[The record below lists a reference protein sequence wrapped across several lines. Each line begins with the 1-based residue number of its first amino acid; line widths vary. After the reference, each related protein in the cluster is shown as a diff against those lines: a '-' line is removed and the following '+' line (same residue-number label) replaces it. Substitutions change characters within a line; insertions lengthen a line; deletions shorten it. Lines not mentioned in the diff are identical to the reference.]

1 MDKNVEKLREA
12 LCKAERR
19 LKAAGIE
26 YAPKAGDFA
35 SDRSKAV
42 TVMSEE
48 YRHAVEECFG
58 DTCDDVLGG
67 YDISDEMMGGKHGK
81 ELIDDICDHVGTE
94 YFADK
99 AADARRKGKEPVE
112 EGRNNVELN
121 RILPTV
127 AFIDIADADSYADS
141 AEGYPDTEEFAD
153 ADGYVDYEAYD
164 DAVDAFVSSKK
175 AELSDLYGLGI
186 VYDREH
192 LDNAIYDFNQET
204 LRQAADLWKVGDEQ
218 GQADSEA
225 LKGLMLDVEAN
236 YDIGSRIV
244 CRNEQDFQILS
255 APVREAQIKRFSDY
269 LRSLC
274 DHFGPIEWDKS
285 KNYYAFGSPKEAG
298 IPEAKGLSEGYSGQ
312 TVEDFFDDCGDTSAI
327 DRVIVYAYGDEEPV
341 YDGGYYDLP
350 ESILE
355 APFLEFGTDRLTVNV
370 ADEGGSAYYDTLED
384 FLDDANV
391 DDVQVWDSD
400 SEDVAYDG
408 DKDSIDDELRQ
419 KPFLSFD
426 APEYISINLDCDKS
440 ELDLGELEEAKGKK
454 KKGIRARTNVGD
466 PKKNMAFFNMAMG
479 ASEYAGKGDG
489 CCAGEGAEAEG
500 GIGESKE
507 CGKTIAKTFK
517 GKDKKKVDEMTDD
530 ELSRMPE
537 GDEKRCIGMLNS
549 MIAYDWDRK
558 ETAKEFLDRIEGTH
572 TYEYIKEYVEEFG
585 IDKVAEL
592 MQRQIDDI
600 DRIAYA
606 GTDSEGVSYN
616 SIIWKDSKR
625 ESLKPRR
632 LAEGESAKKP
642 KYAVYYTSA
651 PKGFDGLVAE
661 YLSFAD
667 SPAEAKA
674 EAKRFIGRGYRI
686 LGVLS
691 VEELKDGKA
700 LGGLEFSKANEGT
713 EKLKDG
719 KWANVGKDGKAD
731 SGTFK
736 TKKEADAQ
744 RRAMFANGHKAESL
758 DGNVIYE
765 FPADEITEED
775 LNAMRE
781 YGLIP
786 LGKSGKGRG
795 EENFAVFGQEE
806 NLRDYCDNWI
816 GGYEPAKEYLAD
828 PEYFV
833 ADFYDE
839 ADLDKYDEV
848 VFGIGECVSP
858 DSSDSKSD
866 NKNESASK
874 ETKLDSE
881 GIQYFGTKNQFN
893 YDKQQLRID
902 HDAKTYEKGM
912 FTHIARRETVST
924 PELRRIIKRLDDMGY
939 KEVKHG
945 DTKVP
950 EGYFEAWKSHSKAKY
965 FEAWERHSAEKAL
978 DKSRSECHD
987 IHGKKE
993 NVMDNGNKAV
1003 EESESKGGLAKKIID
1018 FANKNIPEA
1027 ELTDEVIDDWDIDVS
1042 DKDKAHMQKAEKGK
1056 PSDESVKSEGVQ
1068 AGKESLRPFYEFL
1081 YDCLDEYM
1089 RFVFEDRPDVF
1100 EDALK
1105 YYGFSGDLLQD
1116 KLDNADEDEI
1126 REFIVNYMV
1135 DTAPEDYDGNLESLK
1150 SVIDADDDPDYY
1162 AQGLSLLDKA
1172 FGNRKDEV
1180 GESEDGDGQ
1189 CICESEYGQRFVI
1202 RDKAE
1207 YAREYADAVE
1217 ATRKKSQGWQDKVM
1231 GMYSKYARPTPLTPD
1246 QVLEY

>member
-58 DTCDDVLGG
+58 EPCDDVLGG

-99 AADARRKGKEPVE
+99 VANARRKGKEPVE

-127 AFIDIADADSYADS
+127 AFIDIAEADSYADS
-141 AEGYPDTEEFAD
+141 AEGYPDTEDFAD
-153 ADGYVDYEAYD
+153 ADGYVDYEAYG
-164 DAVDAFVSSKK
+164 DAVDAFVSSKEE
-175 AELSDLYGLGI
+175 ELSDLYGLGI

-192 LDNAIYDFNQET
+192 LDNALYDFNQET

-269 LRSLC
+269 LRLLC

-285 KNYYAFGSPKEAG
+285 KNNYAYGSPKEAG
-298 IPEAKGLSEGYSGQ
+298 IPEAKGLSEGYLGQ
-312 TVEDFFDDCGDTSAI
+312 TVEEFFDDCGDTSAI
-327 DRVIVYAYGDEEPV
+327 GRVIVYARGDEEPV

-370 ADEGGSAYYDTLED
+370 ADDGGSAYYDTLDD

-408 DKDSIDDELRQ
+408 DKDSVDDELRQ

-440 ELDLGELEEAKGKK
+440 ELDLGDLEEAKGRKR

-466 PKKNMAFFNMAMG
+466 PERNAAFFNMAMG

-517 GKDKKKVDEMTDD
+517 GKGKKTDESRHGGFVKRYKGYKIIDVGDYFVVTDPHGLTVGHERTLVGCEGLIDELTKDGPTSGKPKVSEPSAKDMKKVDEMNGD
-530 ELSRMPE
+530 ELERMPD
-537 GDEKRCIGMLNS
+537 GTEKYCIRMLNS

-558 ETAKEFLDRIEGTH
+558 ETAREFLDRIEGTR
-572 TYEYIKEYVEEFG
+572 TYEYIKRYVEELG

-592 MQRQIDDI
+592 MQRQIDDV
-600 DRIAYA
+600 DRIVYA
-606 GTDSEGVSYN
+606 GTDSEGTGYN

-632 LAEGESAKKP
+632 LTEGESAGKP
-642 KYAVYYTSA
+642 KYVVYYTSA

-661 YLSFAD
+661 YFAFAD

-674 EAKRFIGRGYRI
+674 EARKFLGRGYRI

-700 LGGLEFSKANEGT
+700 SGGLDSKANEDT
-713 EKLKDG
+713 KKIKDG

-744 RRAMFANGHKAESL
+744 RRAMFANGYKEGFGKHVVENASSEESL
-758 DGNVIYE
+758 YVVDKDNKKKSVSEAKGTMGIYE
-765 FPADEITEED
+765 FPYDSTTEED
-775 LNAMRE
+775 IKAME
-781 YGLIP
+781 DYGLIP
-786 LGKSGKGRG
+786 LGKTGKSRG
-795 EENFAVFGQEE
+795 EELFAAAGYRDELE
-806 NLRDYCDNWI
+806 DYCKQWI
-816 GGYEPAKEYLAD
+816 DPGFDLAQD
-828 PEYFV
+828 YYAEDASNFI
-833 ADFYDE
+833 ADFYDGH
-839 ADLDKYDEV
+839 DLAKYLEI
-848 VFGIGECVSP
+848 FGLEESKAVGSRG
-858 DSSDSKSD
+858 SKSVFEA
-866 NKNESASK
+866 KGTK
-874 ETKLDSE
+874 KLDAE

-993 NVMDNGNKAV
+993 NAMDNGNKAV
-1003 EESESKGGLAKKIID
+1003 EESKSKAALAKKILD

-1027 ELTDEVIDDWDIDVS
+1027 ELTDEVIDDW
-1042 DKDKAHMQKAEKGK
+1042 E
-1056 PSDESVKSEGVQ
+1056 
-1068 AGKESLRPFYEFL
+1068 
-1081 YDCLDEYM
+1081 
-1089 RFVFEDRPDVF
+1089 
-1100 EDALK
+1100 
-1105 YYGFSGDLLQD
+1105 
-1116 KLDNADEDEI
+1116 
-1126 REFIVNYMV
+1126 
-1135 DTAPEDYDGNLESLK
+1135 
-1150 SVIDADDDPDYY
+1150 
-1162 AQGLSLLDKA
+1162 
-1172 FGNRKDEV
+1172 
-1180 GESEDGDGQ
+1180 
-1189 CICESEYGQRFVI
+1189 
-1202 RDKAE
+1202 
-1207 YAREYADAVE
+1207 
-1217 ATRKKSQGWQDKVM
+1217 W
-1231 GMYSKYARPTPLTPD
+1231 
-1246 QVLEY
+1246 

>member
-42 TVMSEE
+42 TVLSEE

-58 DTCDDVLGG
+58 EPCDDVLGG
-67 YDISDEMMGGKHGK
+67 YDISDEMMGGKCGK
-81 ELIDDICDHVGTE
+81 ELIDDICDHIGTE

-99 AADARRKGKEPVE
+99 VANARRKGKEPVE

-127 AFIDIADADSYADS
+127 AFIDVADADSYADS

-153 ADGYVDYEAYD
+153 ADGNVDYEAYD
-164 DAVDAFVSSKK
+164 DAVDAFVSSKEK
-175 AELSDLYGLGI
+175 ELSDLYGLGI

-192 LDNAIYDFNQET
+192 LDNALYDFNQET
-204 LRQAADLWKVGDEQ
+204 LRQAADLWKLGDEQ

-244 CRNEQDFQILS
+244 CRNEQDFQVLS

-274 DHFGPIEWDKS
+274 DHFGLIEWDKS
-285 KNYYAFGSPKEAG
+285 KNNYAYGSPKEAG

-327 DRVIVYAYGDEEPV
+327 DRVIVYAHDDEEPV

-370 ADEGGSAYYDTLED
+370 AEEGGSAYYDTLED

-408 DKDSIDDELRQ
+408 DKDSVDDELRQ

-440 ELDLGELEEAKGKK
+440 ELDLGDLEEAKGRK

-466 PKKNMAFFNMAMG
+466 PTRNAAFFNMAMG

-489 CCAGEGAEAEG
+489 CCDGEGAEAEG
-500 GIGESKE
+500 GMGESKG
-507 CGKTIAKTFK
+507 CGKTVAKTFK
-517 GKDKKKVDEMTDD
+517 GKGKKKKVDEMTDD
-530 ELSRMPE
+530 ELERMPE

-572 TYEYIKEYVEEFG
+572 TYEYIKKYVEEFG

-600 DRIAYA
+600 DKVVYA
-606 GTDSEGVSYN
+606 GTDSEGVHYN

-632 LAEGESAKKP
+632 LALGEAAGKP

-661 YLSFAD
+661 YYSFAG

-674 EAKRFIGRGYRI
+674 EAKRDLGRGYRI
-686 LGVLS
+686 LGV
-691 VEELKDGKA
+691 EELKDGKA
-700 LGGLEFSKANEGT
+700 SGWTEFSKANEDT
-713 EKLKDG
+713 KKLKDG
-719 KWANVGKDGKAD
+719 KWANVGKDGKVD

-744 RRAMFANGHKAESL
+744 RRAIFANGYKES
-758 DGNVIYE
+758 
-765 FPADEITEED
+765 
-775 LNAMRE
+775 
-781 YGLIP
+781 
-786 LGKSGKGRG
+786 
-795 EENFAVFGQEE
+795 
-806 NLRDYCDNWI
+806 
-816 GGYEPAKEYLAD
+816 KE
-828 PEYFV
+828 V
-833 ADFYDE
+833 DE
-839 ADLDKYDEV
+839 AK
-848 VFGIGECVSP
+848 
-858 DSSDSKSD
+858 
-866 NKNESASK
+866 ASK
-874 ETKLDSE
+874 LAAE

-912 FTHIARRETVST
+912 FTHISRRETVST
-924 PELRRIIKRLDDMGY
+924 PELRRIVKRLGDMGY

-945 DTKVP
+945 DAKAP

-978 DKSRSECHD
+978 DKSRSE
-987 IHGKKE
+987 GQNMAE
-993 NVMDNGNKAV
+993 GGNKV
-1003 EESESKGGLAKKIID
+1003 MEKTQKIE
-1018 FANKNIPEA
+1018 EA
-1027 ELTDEVIDDWDIDVS
+1027 E
-1042 DKDKAHMQKAEKGK
+1042 
-1056 PSDESVKSEGVQ
+1056 
-1068 AGKESLRPFYEFL
+1068 KESQGIYAKSLISLWDRYAN
-1081 YDCLDEYM
+1081 
-1089 RFVFEDRPDVF
+1089 VFKELED
-1100 EDALK
+1100 
-1105 YYGFSGDLLQD
+1105 
-1116 KLDNADEDEI
+1116 
-1126 REFIVNYMV
+1126 
-1135 DTAPEDYDGNLESLK
+1135 
-1150 SVIDADDDPDYY
+1150 
-1162 AQGLSLLDKA
+1162 
-1172 FGNRKDEV
+1172 
-1180 GESEDGDGQ
+1180 
-1189 CICESEYGQRFVI
+1189 
-1202 RDKAE
+1202 
-1207 YAREYADAVE
+1207 
-1217 ATRKKSQGWQDKVM
+1217 
-1231 GMYSKYARPTPLTPD
+1231 
-1246 QVLEY
+1246 

>member
-58 DTCDDVLGG
+58 EPCDDVLGG

-99 AADARRKGKEPVE
+99 VANARRKAKEPVE

-186 VYDREH
+186 VYDREG

-244 CRNEQDFQILS
+244 CRNEQDFQVLS

-285 KNYYAFGSPKEAG
+285 KNTYAYGSPKEAG
-298 IPEAKGLSEGYSGQ
+298 IPEAKGLSEGYLGQ

-327 DRVIVYAYGDEEPV
+327 GRVIVYARGDEEPV

-408 DKDSIDDELRQ
+408 DKDSVDDELRQ

-440 ELDLGELEEAKGKK
+440 ELDLGDLEEAKGKK
-454 KKGIRARTNVGD
+454 RKKGIRARTNVGD
-466 PKKNMAFFNMAMG
+466 PERNAAFFNMAMG

-489 CCAGEGAEAEG
+489 CCAGEGSEAEG

-517 GKDKKKVDEMTDD
+517 GNGRKTDESRHGGFVKRYKGYKIVDVGDYFVVTDPHGLTVGHERTLIGCEGLIDELAKDVPASGKSKDSESSAKGMKKVDEVTDD
-530 ELSRMPE
+530 ELRRMPE

-558 ETAKEFLDRIEGTH
+558 ETAREFLDRIEGTH
-572 TYEYIKEYVEEFG
+572 TYEYIKRYVEEFG

-606 GTDSEGVSYN
+606 GTDSDGIGYN
-616 SIIWKDSKR
+616 SIIWKDAKR

-632 LAEGESAKKP
+632 LAEGESDKKP

-674 EAKRFIGRGYRI
+674 EAKKFIGRGYRI

-691 VEELKDGKA
+691 VEEMKDGKA
-700 LGGLEFSKANEGT
+700 SGGLEFSKANEDT

-744 RRAMFANGHKAESL
+744 RRAIW
-758 DGNVIYE
+758 V
-765 FPADEITEED
+765 
-775 LNAMRE
+775 
-781 YGLIP
+781 
-786 LGKSGKGRG
+786 
-795 EENFAVFGQEE
+795 
-806 NLRDYCDNWI
+806 NW
-816 GGYEPAKEYLAD
+816 
-828 PEYFV
+828 
-833 ADFYDE
+833 
-839 ADLDKYDEV
+839 
-848 VFGIGECVSP
+848 
-858 DSSDSKSD
+858 
-866 NKNESASK
+866 
-874 ETKLDSE
+874 
-881 GIQYFGTKNQFN
+881 
-893 YDKQQLRID
+893 
-902 HDAKTYEKGM
+902 
-912 FTHIARRETVST
+912 
-924 PELRRIIKRLDDMGY
+924 
-939 KEVKHG
+939 
-945 DTKVP
+945 
-950 EGYFEAWKSHSKAKY
+950 
-965 FEAWERHSAEKAL
+965 
-978 DKSRSECHD
+978 
-987 IHGKKE
+987 KK
-993 NVMDNGNKAV
+993 
-1003 EESESKGGLAKKIID
+1003 
-1018 FANKNIPEA
+1018 
-1027 ELTDEVIDDWDIDVS
+1027 
-1042 DKDKAHMQKAEKGK
+1042 
-1056 PSDESVKSEGVQ
+1056 
-1068 AGKESLRPFYEFL
+1068 
-1081 YDCLDEYM
+1081 
-1089 RFVFEDRPDVF
+1089 
-1100 EDALK
+1100 
-1105 YYGFSGDLLQD
+1105 
-1116 KLDNADEDEI
+1116 
-1126 REFIVNYMV
+1126 
-1135 DTAPEDYDGNLESLK
+1135 
-1150 SVIDADDDPDYY
+1150 
-1162 AQGLSLLDKA
+1162 
-1172 FGNRKDEV
+1172 
-1180 GESEDGDGQ
+1180 
-1189 CICESEYGQRFVI
+1189 
-1202 RDKAE
+1202 
-1207 YAREYADAVE
+1207 
-1217 ATRKKSQGWQDKVM
+1217 
-1231 GMYSKYARPTPLTPD
+1231 
-1246 QVLEY
+1246 

>member
-26 YAPKAGDFA
+26 YAPKAGDFS

-42 TVMSEE
+42 TVLSEE

-58 DTCDDVLGG
+58 EACDDVLGG
-67 YDISDEMMGGKHGK
+67 YDISDEMMGGKCGK

-99 AADARRKGKEPVE
+99 VANARRKGKEPVE

-127 AFIDIADADSYADS
+127 AFIDIAEADSYADS

-175 AELSDLYGLGI
+175 EELSDLYGLGI

-192 LDNAIYDFNQET
+192 LDNALYDFNQDT
-204 LRQAADLWKVGDEQ
+204 LRQADDLWKLGDEQ
-218 GQADSEA
+218 AQADSEA

-236 YDIGSRIV
+236 YDVGSRIV
-244 CRNEQDFQILS
+244 CRNEQDFQVLS

-274 DHFGPIEWDKS
+274 DHFGLIEWDKS
-285 KNYYAFGSPKEAG
+285 KNAYAYGSPKEAG

-327 DRVIVYAYGDEEPV
+327 DRVIVYAHDDEEPV

-370 ADEGGSAYYDTLED
+370 AEEGGSAYYDTLED

-400 SEDVAYDG
+400 AEDVAYDG
-408 DKDSIDDELRQ
+408 DKDSVDDELRQ

-440 ELDLGELEEAKGKK
+440 ELDLGDLEEAKGRK
-454 KKGIRARTNVGD
+454 KKGIHARTNVGD

-489 CCAGEGAEAEG
+489 CCAGEGTEAEG
-500 GIGESKE
+500 GMGESKG
-507 CGKTIAKTFK
+507 CGKTVAKTFK
-517 GKDKKKVDEMTDD
+517 GKGKKTDESRRGGFVKRYKGYKIIDGGDCFVVTDPHGLTVGHERTLTGCEGLIDGLAKDGPTSGEPKASEPSTKGTKKVDEMTDD
-530 ELSRMPE
+530 ELERMPE
-537 GDEKRCIGMLNS
+537 GDEKRCIDMLNS

-592 MQRQIDDI
+592 MQRQIDDV
-600 DRIAYA
+600 DRIVYA
-606 GTDSEGVSYN
+606 GTDSEGIGYN

-632 LAEGESAKKP
+632 LALGESAGKP

-686 LGVLS
+686 LGV
-691 VEELKDGKA
+691 EELKDGKA
-700 LGGLEFSKANEGT
+700 SGWTEFSKANEDT
-713 EKLKDG
+713 KKLKDG

-744 RRAMFANGHKAESL
+744 RRAMFANGYRES
-758 DGNVIYE
+758 
-765 FPADEITEED
+765 
-775 LNAMRE
+775 
-781 YGLIP
+781 
-786 LGKSGKGRG
+786 
-795 EENFAVFGQEE
+795 
-806 NLRDYCDNWI
+806 
-816 GGYEPAKEYLAD
+816 KE
-828 PEYFV
+828 V
-833 ADFYDE
+833 DE
-839 ADLDKYDEV
+839 A
-848 VFGIGECVSP
+848 
-858 DSSDSKSD
+858 
-866 NKNESASK
+866 K

-924 PELRRIIKRLDDMGY
+924 PELRRIIKRLDGMGY
-939 KEVKHG
+939 KEVKRG
-945 DTKVP
+945 DAKAP

-978 DKSRSECHD
+978 DKSRSE
-987 IHGKKE
+987 GQNMAE
-993 NVMDNGNKAV
+993 GGNKV
-1003 EESESKGGLAKKIID
+1003 MEKTQKIE
-1018 FANKNIPEA
+1018 EA
-1027 ELTDEVIDDWDIDVS
+1027 E
-1042 DKDKAHMQKAEKGK
+1042 
-1056 PSDESVKSEGVQ
+1056 
-1068 AGKESLRPFYEFL
+1068 KESQGIYAKSLISLWDRYAN
-1081 YDCLDEYM
+1081 
-1089 RFVFEDRPDVF
+1089 VFKELED
-1100 EDALK
+1100 
-1105 YYGFSGDLLQD
+1105 
-1116 KLDNADEDEI
+1116 
-1126 REFIVNYMV
+1126 
-1135 DTAPEDYDGNLESLK
+1135 
-1150 SVIDADDDPDYY
+1150 
-1162 AQGLSLLDKA
+1162 
-1172 FGNRKDEV
+1172 
-1180 GESEDGDGQ
+1180 
-1189 CICESEYGQRFVI
+1189 
-1202 RDKAE
+1202 
-1207 YAREYADAVE
+1207 
-1217 ATRKKSQGWQDKVM
+1217 
-1231 GMYSKYARPTPLTPD
+1231 
-1246 QVLEY
+1246 

>member
-1 MDKNVEKLREA
+1 MHMDKNVEKLREA

-58 DTCDDVLGG
+58 EPCDDVLGG

-99 AADARRKGKEPVE
+99 VANARRKAKEPVE

-186 VYDREH
+186 VYDREG

-244 CRNEQDFQILS
+244 CRNEQDFQVLS

-285 KNYYAFGSPKEAG
+285 KNTYAYGSPKEAG
-298 IPEAKGLSEGYSGQ
+298 IPEAKGLSEGYLGQ

-327 DRVIVYAYGDEEPV
+327 GRVIVYARGDEEPV

-408 DKDSIDDELRQ
+408 DKDSVDDELRQ

-440 ELDLGELEEAKGKK
+440 ELDLGDLEEAKGKK
-454 KKGIRARTNVGD
+454 RKKGIRARTNVGD
-466 PKKNMAFFNMAMG
+466 PERNAAFFNMAMG

-489 CCAGEGAEAEG
+489 CCAGEGSEAEG

-517 GKDKKKVDEMTDD
+517 GNGRKTDESRHGGFVKRYKGYKIVDVGDYFVVTDPHGLTVGHERTLIGCEGLIDELAKDVPASGKSKDSESSAKGMKKVDEVTDD
-530 ELSRMPE
+530 ELRRMPE

-558 ETAKEFLDRIEGTH
+558 ETAREFLDRIEGTH
-572 TYEYIKEYVEEFG
+572 TYEYIKRYVEEFG

-606 GTDSEGVSYN
+606 GTDSDGIGYN
-616 SIIWKDSKR
+616 SIIWKDAKR

-632 LAEGESAKKP
+632 LAEGESDKKP

-674 EAKRFIGRGYRI
+674 EAKKFIGRGYRI

-691 VEELKDGKA
+691 VEEMKDGKA
-700 LGGLEFSKANEGT
+700 SGGLEFSKANEDT

-744 RRAMFANGHKAESL
+744 RRAIW
-758 DGNVIYE
+758 V
-765 FPADEITEED
+765 
-775 LNAMRE
+775 
-781 YGLIP
+781 
-786 LGKSGKGRG
+786 
-795 EENFAVFGQEE
+795 
-806 NLRDYCDNWI
+806 NW
-816 GGYEPAKEYLAD
+816 
-828 PEYFV
+828 
-833 ADFYDE
+833 
-839 ADLDKYDEV
+839 
-848 VFGIGECVSP
+848 
-858 DSSDSKSD
+858 
-866 NKNESASK
+866 
-874 ETKLDSE
+874 
-881 GIQYFGTKNQFN
+881 
-893 YDKQQLRID
+893 
-902 HDAKTYEKGM
+902 
-912 FTHIARRETVST
+912 
-924 PELRRIIKRLDDMGY
+924 
-939 KEVKHG
+939 
-945 DTKVP
+945 
-950 EGYFEAWKSHSKAKY
+950 
-965 FEAWERHSAEKAL
+965 
-978 DKSRSECHD
+978 
-987 IHGKKE
+987 KK
-993 NVMDNGNKAV
+993 
-1003 EESESKGGLAKKIID
+1003 
-1018 FANKNIPEA
+1018 
-1027 ELTDEVIDDWDIDVS
+1027 
-1042 DKDKAHMQKAEKGK
+1042 
-1056 PSDESVKSEGVQ
+1056 
-1068 AGKESLRPFYEFL
+1068 
-1081 YDCLDEYM
+1081 
-1089 RFVFEDRPDVF
+1089 
-1100 EDALK
+1100 
-1105 YYGFSGDLLQD
+1105 
-1116 KLDNADEDEI
+1116 
-1126 REFIVNYMV
+1126 
-1135 DTAPEDYDGNLESLK
+1135 
-1150 SVIDADDDPDYY
+1150 
-1162 AQGLSLLDKA
+1162 
-1172 FGNRKDEV
+1172 
-1180 GESEDGDGQ
+1180 
-1189 CICESEYGQRFVI
+1189 
-1202 RDKAE
+1202 
-1207 YAREYADAVE
+1207 
-1217 ATRKKSQGWQDKVM
+1217 
-1231 GMYSKYARPTPLTPD
+1231 
-1246 QVLEY
+1246 

>member
-12 LCKAERR
+12 LRKAERR

-42 TVMSEE
+42 TVLSEE

-58 DTCDDVLGG
+58 EPCDDVLGG
-67 YDISDEMMGGKHGK
+67 YDMSDEMMGGKYGK

-99 AADARRKGKEPVE
+99 AANARRKAKEPVE

-127 AFIDIADADSYADS
+127 AFIDVADADSYADS

-153 ADGYVDYEAYD
+153 ADGNVDYEAYD

-192 LDNAIYDFNQET
+192 LDDAIYDFNQET
-204 LRQAADLWKVGDEQ
+204 LRQADDLWKVGDEQ
-218 GQADSEA
+218 AQADSEA

-236 YDIGSRIV
+236 YDVGSRIV
-244 CRNEQDFQILS
+244 CKNEQDFRILS
-255 APVREAQIKRFSDY
+255 APVKEAQIKRFSDY

-274 DHFGPIEWDKS
+274 DHFGLIEWDES

-298 IPEAKGLSEGYSGQ
+298 IPEAKGLSEGYLGQ
-312 TVEDFFDDCGDTSAI
+312 TVEEFFDDCGDASAI
-327 DRVIVYAYGDEEPV
+327 GRVIVYARDGEEPV

-370 ADEGGSAYYDTLED
+370 ADDGGSAYYDTLDD
-384 FLDDANV
+384 FLDDANA

-408 DKDSIDDELRQ
+408 DKDGVGDELRQ

-426 APEYISINLDCDKS
+426 APEYISINLDCGKS
-440 ELDLGELEEAKGKK
+440 ELDLGDLEEAKGRKRK
-454 KKGIRARTNVGD
+454 KKGIHARTNVGD

-479 ASEYAGKGDG
+479 ASEYADKGDG
-489 CCAGEGAEAEG
+489 CCAGEGTEAEG
-500 GIGESKE
+500 GIGESKG

-517 GKDKKKVDEMTDD
+517 GKGRKTDESRRGGFVKRHKGYKIIDVGDYFVVTDPHGLTVGHEKTLIGCEGLIDGLTKDGPTSGKPKASEPSTKDNKKVDEMTDD
-530 ELSRMPE
+530 ELRSMPE
-537 GDEKRCIGMLNS
+537 GDEKRCVRMLNS

-572 TYEYIKEYVEEFG
+572 TYEYIKEYVEELG

-592 MQRQIDDI
+592 MQRQIDDV
-600 DRIAYA
+600 DRIVYA
-606 GTDSEGVSYN
+606 GTDSDGIDYN

-661 YLSFAD
+661 YLSFAG
-667 SPAEAKA
+667 SSAEAKA
-674 EAKRFIGRGYRI
+674 EAKRFIGRGYRV
-686 LGVLS
+686 LG

-700 LGGLEFSKANEGT
+700 SGWTEFSKANEDT
-713 EKLKDG
+713 KKMKDG
-719 KWANVGKDGKAD
+719 RWANVGK
-731 SGTFK
+731 
-736 TKKEADAQ
+736 E
-744 RRAMFANGHKAESL
+744 
-758 DGNVIYE
+758 
-765 FPADEITEED
+765 
-775 LNAMRE
+775 
-781 YGLIP
+781 
-786 LGKSGKGRG
+786 
-795 EENFAVFGQEE
+795 
-806 NLRDYCDNWI
+806 
-816 GGYEPAKEYLAD
+816 
-828 PEYFV
+828 
-833 ADFYDE
+833 
-839 ADLDKYDEV
+839 
-848 VFGIGECVSP
+848 
-858 DSSDSKSD
+858 
-866 NKNESASK
+866 NESASK
-874 ETKLDSE
+874 TKGPKLDSE
-881 GIQYFGTKNQFN
+881 GVQYFGTKNQFN

-924 PELRRIIKRLDDMGY
+924 PELRRIVKRLDGMGY
-939 KEVKHG
+939 TEVKHG
-945 DTKVP
+945 DSKAP

-978 DKSRSECHD
+978 DRSRSECHD

-993 NVMDNGNKAV
+993 DAMDNGNKV
-1003 EESESKGGLAKKIID
+1003 VKESKSKGGLAEKILD
-1018 FANKNIPEA
+1018 FVNKNVPEA
-1027 ELTDEVIDDWDIDVS
+1027 ELTDEAIDDWD
-1042 DKDKAHMQKAEKGK
+1042 
-1056 PSDESVKSEGVQ
+1056 
-1068 AGKESLRPFYEFL
+1068 
-1081 YDCLDEYM
+1081 
-1089 RFVFEDRPDVF
+1089 
-1100 EDALK
+1100 
-1105 YYGFSGDLLQD
+1105 
-1116 KLDNADEDEI
+1116 
-1126 REFIVNYMV
+1126 
-1135 DTAPEDYDGNLESLK
+1135 
-1150 SVIDADDDPDYY
+1150 
-1162 AQGLSLLDKA
+1162 
-1172 FGNRKDEV
+1172 
-1180 GESEDGDGQ
+1180 
-1189 CICESEYGQRFVI
+1189 
-1202 RDKAE
+1202 
-1207 YAREYADAVE
+1207 
-1217 ATRKKSQGWQDKVM
+1217 W
-1231 GMYSKYARPTPLTPD
+1231 
-1246 QVLEY
+1246 

>member
-12 LCKAERR
+12 LRKAERR

-26 YAPKAGDFA
+26 YAPKAGDFS

-42 TVMSEE
+42 TVLSEE

-58 DTCDDVLGG
+58 EPCDDVLGG

-99 AADARRKGKEPVE
+99 VADARRKGKEPVE

-153 ADGYVDYEAYD
+153 ADGNVDYEAYD
-164 DAVDAFVSSKK
+164 DAVDAFVSSKEK
-175 AELSDLYGLGI
+175 ELSDLYGLGI

-192 LDNAIYDFNQET
+192 LDNALYDFNQET
-204 LRQAADLWKVGDEQ
+204 LRQAADLWKLGDEQ
-218 GQADSEA
+218 AQADSEA
-225 LKGLMLDVEAN
+225 LKGLMLDIEAN

-244 CRNEQDFQILS
+244 CRNEQDFQVLS

-285 KNYYAFGSPKEAG
+285 KNAYAYGSPKEAG

-312 TVEDFFDDCGDTSAI
+312 TVEDFFDDCGDTSPLG
-327 DRVIVYAYGDEEPV
+327 RVVVYANDDEEPV
-341 YDGGYYDLP
+341 YEGDYQGIP

-355 APFLEFGTDRLTVNV
+355 APFLEFGTDILTVNV

-391 DDVQVWDSD
+391 DIVQVWDSD

-408 DKDSIDDELRQ
+408 DKDSVDDELRE

-426 APEYISINLDCDKS
+426 APISIYINLDCGKS
-440 ELDLGELEEAKGKK
+440 ELDLGDLEEAKGKK

-466 PKKNMAFFNMAMG
+466 PERNAAFFNMAMG

-500 GIGESKE
+500 GMGESKG

-517 GKDKKKVDEMTDD
+517 GKGKKKVDEKKVNEVNDD
-530 ELSRMPE
+530 ELRSMPE
-537 GDEKRCIGMLNS
+537 GDEKRCIRMLNS

-558 ETAKEFLDRIEGTH
+558 ETPREFLDRIEGTH

-600 DRIAYA
+600 DRIVYA
-606 GTDSEGVSYN
+606 GTDSDGIGYN

-632 LAEGESAKKP
+632 LALGEASGKP
-642 KYAVYYTSA
+642 KYVVYYTSA

-661 YLSFAD
+661 YYSFAG

-674 EAKRFIGRGYRI
+674 EAKRGLGRGYRI
-686 LGVLS
+686 LGV
-691 VEELKDGKA
+691 EELNA
-700 LGGLEFSKANEGT
+700 ENAPSWLEFSKANEDT
-713 EKLKDG
+713 KKLKDG

-744 RRAMFANGHKAESL
+744 RRAMFANGYKESCKDDVNEGKEGL
-758 DGNVIYE
+758 KYI
-765 FPADEITEED
+765 ITR
-775 LNAMRE
+775 N
-781 YGLIP
+781 
-786 LGKSGKGRG
+786 
-795 EENFAVFGQEE
+795 
-806 NLRDYCDNWI
+806 
-816 GGYEPAKEYLAD
+816 
-828 PEYFV
+828 
-833 ADFYDE
+833 
-839 ADLDKYDEV
+839 
-848 VFGIGECVSP
+848 SP
-858 DSSDSKSD
+858 IDSSDLADMLSMNDIYYEYADDGLMVKPD
-866 NKNESASK
+866 DYYTALGILQDLEMENESLNEAKAMFANGFGESYEDDVKSAGKVGANGAIDRYLYNHFGLGGVKAMHDYAKTYEEIWGIIHDSNKLDDFKAYLDKRAKSAEGVSEAK

-924 PELRRIIKRLDDMGY
+924 PELRRIIKRLDGMGY

-945 DTKVP
+945 DAKAP

-987 IHGKKE
+987 VHGKKE
-993 NVMDNGNKAV
+993 DAMDNGNKV
-1003 EESESKGGLAKKIID
+1003 VKESKSNGGLAKEILD
-1018 FANKNIPEA
+1018 FVNKNIPEA
-1027 ELTDEVIDDWDIDVS
+1027 ELTDEVIDDWD
-1042 DKDKAHMQKAEKGK
+1042 
-1056 PSDESVKSEGVQ
+1056 
-1068 AGKESLRPFYEFL
+1068 
-1081 YDCLDEYM
+1081 
-1089 RFVFEDRPDVF
+1089 
-1100 EDALK
+1100 
-1105 YYGFSGDLLQD
+1105 
-1116 KLDNADEDEI
+1116 
-1126 REFIVNYMV
+1126 
-1135 DTAPEDYDGNLESLK
+1135 
-1150 SVIDADDDPDYY
+1150 
-1162 AQGLSLLDKA
+1162 
-1172 FGNRKDEV
+1172 
-1180 GESEDGDGQ
+1180 
-1189 CICESEYGQRFVI
+1189 
-1202 RDKAE
+1202 
-1207 YAREYADAVE
+1207 
-1217 ATRKKSQGWQDKVM
+1217 W
-1231 GMYSKYARPTPLTPD
+1231 
-1246 QVLEY
+1246 

>member
-58 DTCDDVLGG
+58 EACDDVLGG
-67 YDISDEMMGGKHGK
+67 YDISDEMMGGKCGK

-99 AADARRKGKEPVE
+99 AAKARRKAKEPVE

-141 AEGYPDTEEFAD
+141 AEGYPDTEEFVD
-153 ADGYVDYEAYD
+153 ADGYVDYEAYG

-175 AELSDLYGLGI
+175 EELSDLYGLGI
-186 VYDREH
+186 VYDREG

-204 LRQAADLWKVGDEQ
+204 LRQAADLWKLGDEQ

-285 KNYYAFGSPKEAG
+285 KNNYAYGSPKEAG
-298 IPEAKGLSEGYSGQ
+298 IPEAKGLSEGYLGQ

-327 DRVIVYAYGDEEPV
+327 GRVIVYARDDEEPV

-370 ADEGGSAYYDTLED
+370 ADDGGSAYYDTLDD

-408 DKDSIDDELRQ
+408 DKDSVDGELRQ

-440 ELDLGELEEAKGKK
+440 ELDLGDLEEAKGKK
-454 KKGIRARTNVGD
+454 RKKGIHARTNVGD
-466 PKKNMAFFNMAMG
+466 PERNAAFFNMAMG

-517 GKDKKKVDEMTDD
+517 GKGKKKVDEMTDD

-537 GDEKRCIGMLNS
+537 GDEKSCIGMLNS

-558 ETAKEFLDRIEGTH
+558 ETAREFLDRIEGTH
-572 TYEYIKEYVEEFG
+572 TYEYIKRYVEEFG

-600 DRIAYA
+600 DRIVYA

-625 ESLKPRR
+625 ESLKPHR
-632 LAEGESAKKP
+632 LAEGESAGKP
-642 KYAVYYTSA
+642 KYVVYYTSA

-661 YLSFAD
+661 YFAFAD

-674 EAKRFIGRGYRI
+674 EARKFLGRGYRI

-700 LGGLEFSKANEGT
+700 SGGLDSKANEDT
-713 EKLKDG
+713 KKIKDG

-744 RRAMFANGHKAESL
+744 RRAMFANGYKEGFGKHVVENASSEESL
-758 DGNVIYE
+758 YVVDKDNKKKSVSEAKGTMGIYE
-765 FPADEITEED
+765 FPYDSTTEED
-775 LNAMRE
+775 IEAME
-781 YGLIP
+781 DYGLIP
-786 LGKSGKGRG
+786 LGKTGKSRG
-795 EENFAVFGQEE
+795 EELFAAAGYRDELE
-806 NLRDYCDNWI
+806 DYCKQWI
-816 GGYEPAKEYLAD
+816 DPGFDLAQD
-828 PEYFV
+828 YYAEDASNFI
-833 ADFYDE
+833 ADFYDGH
-839 ADLDKYDEV
+839 DLAKYLEI
-848 VFGIGECVSP
+848 FGLEESKAVGSRG
-858 DSSDSKSD
+858 SKSVFEA
-866 NKNESASK
+866 KGTK
-874 ETKLDSE
+874 KLDAE

-945 DTKVP
+945 DAKAP
-950 EGYFEAWKSHSKAKY
+950 EGYFEAWKRHSKAKY

-978 DKSRSECHD
+978 DKSRSEGHD

-993 NVMDNGNKAV
+993 DAMNNGNKAV
-1003 EESESKGGLAKKIID
+1003 EESIPSGIYGILDLAKKI
-1018 FANKNIPEA
+1018 PEV
-1027 ELTDEVIDDWDIDVS
+1027 ELTDEVANDW
-1042 DKDKAHMQKAEKGK
+1042 E
-1056 PSDESVKSEGVQ
+1056 
-1068 AGKESLRPFYEFL
+1068 
-1081 YDCLDEYM
+1081 
-1089 RFVFEDRPDVF
+1089 
-1100 EDALK
+1100 
-1105 YYGFSGDLLQD
+1105 
-1116 KLDNADEDEI
+1116 
-1126 REFIVNYMV
+1126 
-1135 DTAPEDYDGNLESLK
+1135 
-1150 SVIDADDDPDYY
+1150 
-1162 AQGLSLLDKA
+1162 
-1172 FGNRKDEV
+1172 
-1180 GESEDGDGQ
+1180 
-1189 CICESEYGQRFVI
+1189 
-1202 RDKAE
+1202 
-1207 YAREYADAVE
+1207 
-1217 ATRKKSQGWQDKVM
+1217 W
-1231 GMYSKYARPTPLTPD
+1231 
-1246 QVLEY
+1246 